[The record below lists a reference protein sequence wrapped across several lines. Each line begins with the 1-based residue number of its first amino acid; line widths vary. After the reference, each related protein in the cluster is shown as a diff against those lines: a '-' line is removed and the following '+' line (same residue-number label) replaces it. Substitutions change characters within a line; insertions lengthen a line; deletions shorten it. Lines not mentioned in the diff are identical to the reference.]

1 MSRLLAVVAL
11 LLAPFAW
18 CHDIEEICASVRPQ
32 EGEEG
37 RYACHPDNPNYAVKC
52 YKIKGRL
59 YGVVAAC
66 DEGYFSVALGACVD
80 EQLSDC
86 AASDKPETHYQELCV
101 FDSHSV
107 PRDTPSS
114 IRFICHPHDPRKFV
128 ACPPNLAWTRVLSC
142 VGDRHFSAVEGKC
155 VPPGESDCAAPPGL
169 AGPIDIGP
177 DASAMVMG
185 NSTAGND
192 TQASP
197 QAANIGSWFK
207 SLLNSNSAA
216 GNATASANATTSDED
231 VPVAAAMVM
240 SPNSTLVSGN
250 DTASANTTAPG
261 EDVPVAAAMVM
272 SPNSTLVSGNDTAP
286 GHEANVTDGSG
297 PDAAAMRF
305 FPGPTHGSSHGV
317 AGHGAAPASDPWRI
331 IPTQQPPYCPDSAP
345 FPINCVP
352 KPNSAPRNF
361 YPQNPTY
368 PVNPRDP
375 RRFGPGPHP
384 LGTPPAACRARYLY
398 HPEVA
403 DWEGARAICELEGGQ
418 LAVITSEREQGRIA
432 SRFGKLKEFWIGAT
446 DIEREGQF
454 RWVNGQGLGF
464 ARWYRSQPNKKY
476 PNNEHCV
483 TFNYWGKDAKWGD
496 RNCFDSR
503 PFLCETMICE
513 PMRNRFPTGFPGGF
527 NGPLRSPINFPRNR
541 NFPGPRGIGGVS
553 ARHWPRG
560 RGFPYNSW
568 QDLRTPING

>member
-1 MSRLLAVVAL
+1 MGEANFYYFTCLNSILIDHDHDRRMTRLLAVVAL
-11 LLAPFAW
+11 LLAPLAW
-18 CHDIEEICASVRPQ
+18 CHDIEEICASVRPR

-101 FDSHSV
+101 FDSHSA

-216 GNATASANATTSDED
+216 GNPTASANATTSDED

-261 EDVPVAAAMVM
+261 EDVPVAAAMVI

-297 PDAAAMRF
+297 PDAAPMRF
-305 FPGPTHGSSHGV
+305 FPGGPSHGHGPSHGSSHGV

-331 IPTQQPPYCPDSAP
+331 IPTQQ
-345 FPINCVP
+345 
-352 KPNSAPRNF
+352 
-361 YPQNPTY
+361 
-368 PVNPRDP
+368 
-375 RRFGPGPHP
+375 
-384 LGTPPAACRARYLY
+384 
-398 HPEVA
+398 
-403 DWEGARAICELEGGQ
+403 
-418 LAVITSEREQGRIA
+418 
-432 SRFGKLKEFWIGAT
+432 
-446 DIEREGQF
+446 
-454 RWVNGQGLGF
+454 
-464 ARWYRSQPNKKY
+464 
-476 PNNEHCV
+476 
-483 TFNYWGKDAKWGD
+483 
-496 RNCFDSR
+496 
-503 PFLCETMICE
+503 
-513 PMRNRFPTGFPGGF
+513 
-527 NGPLRSPINFPRNR
+527 
-541 NFPGPRGIGGVS
+541 
-553 ARHWPRG
+553 
-560 RGFPYNSW
+560 
-568 QDLRTPING
+568 

>member
-1 MSRLLAVVAL
+1 M
-11 LLAPFAW
+11 
-18 CHDIEEICASVRPQ
+18 CAKIR
-32 EGEEG
+32 G
-37 RYACHPDNPNYAVKC
+37 RV
-52 YKIKGRL
+52 
-59 YGVVAAC
+59 YGKVHTC
-66 DEGYFSVALGACVD
+66 NQGYYFSFRLGACVG
-80 EQLSDC
+80 ELLSDC
-86 AASDKPETHYQELCV
+86 AKSDQPKTHYQDLCARTQN
-101 FDSHSV
+101 DASIA
-107 PRDTPSS
+107 PGS
-114 IRFICHPHDPRKFV
+114 IRYICHPHDPKKFV
-128 ACPPNLAWTRVLSC
+128 ACPPNVAWARVLSC
-142 VGDRHFSAVEGKC
+142 VGDRYFSATEGKC
-155 VPPGESDCAAPPGL
+155 VLQDESDCAAPPVL
-169 AGPIDIGP
+169 ESPETPVDLDLPMAAP
-177 DASAMVMG
+177 MVI
-185 NSTAGND
+185 NPNATAATD
-192 TQASP
+192 
-197 QAANIGSWFK
+197 
-207 SLLNSNSAA
+207 
-216 GNATASANATTSDED
+216 TASANATASDHD
-231 VPVAAAMVM
+231 DLVAANIVMVM
-240 SPNSTLVSGN
+240 GPNSNVTGNNTAAAAGN
-250 DTASANTTAPG
+250 DTAS
-261 EDVPVAAAMVM
+261 ED
-272 SPNSTLVSGNDTAP
+272 
-286 GHEANVTDGSG
+286 G
-297 PDAAAMRF
+297 PDAAPMRHWLT
-305 FPGPTHGSSHGV
+305 PAAHGLPTGPSS
-317 AGHGAAPASDPWRI
+317 GAAHGLPSGASSGAAIPNAVPTPNPWSE

-345 FPINCVP
+345 FPVNCVP
-352 KPNSAPRNF
+352 KPNSAPRSF

-384 LGTPPAACRARYLY
+384 FGAPPAACKARYLY

-496 RNCFDSR
+496 RNCYDSR

-527 NGPLRSPINFPRNR
+527 NGPLRSPINFPRYR

>member
-1 MSRLLAVVAL
+1 MGEANFYYFTCLNSILIDHDHDRRMTRLLAVVAL
-11 LLAPFAW
+11 LLAPLSW
-18 CHDIEEICASVRPQ
+18 CHDIEEICASVHPR

-52 YKIKGRL
+52 YKTKGRL

-107 PRDTPSS
+107 PHDTPSS

-142 VGDRHFSAVEGKC
+142 VGERHFSAVEGKC

-169 AGPIDIGP
+169 AGTIDIGP

-185 NSTAGND
+185 NSSAGND

-197 QAANIGSWFK
+197 QAANISSWFK
-207 SLLNSNSAA
+207 RMFSKLKGLFNRGSKKVKDKVKPIKESQTKDQGRKSKNQGQKMDNEVAEKETKKKGFPVSPDAGAGLVGVLPLFPLLPSLLNSNSAA
-216 GNATASANATTSDED
+216 GNPTASANATTSDED

-261 EDVPVAAAMVM
+261 EDVPVAAAMVI

-297 PDAAAMRF
+297 PDAAPMRF
-305 FPGPTHGSSHGV
+305 FPGGPSHGHGPSHGSSHGV

-331 IPTQQPPYCPDSAP
+331 IPTQQ
-345 FPINCVP
+345 
-352 KPNSAPRNF
+352 
-361 YPQNPTY
+361 
-368 PVNPRDP
+368 
-375 RRFGPGPHP
+375 
-384 LGTPPAACRARYLY
+384 
-398 HPEVA
+398 
-403 DWEGARAICELEGGQ
+403 
-418 LAVITSEREQGRIA
+418 
-432 SRFGKLKEFWIGAT
+432 
-446 DIEREGQF
+446 
-454 RWVNGQGLGF
+454 
-464 ARWYRSQPNKKY
+464 
-476 PNNEHCV
+476 
-483 TFNYWGKDAKWGD
+483 
-496 RNCFDSR
+496 
-503 PFLCETMICE
+503 
-513 PMRNRFPTGFPGGF
+513 
-527 NGPLRSPINFPRNR
+527 
-541 NFPGPRGIGGVS
+541 
-553 ARHWPRG
+553 
-560 RGFPYNSW
+560 
-568 QDLRTPING
+568 